1 MPNETKNAMHAL
13 NLMEAFCW
21 ALLAGVKEGETE
33 GWIKIDG
40 WIDTDG
46 WIETDGWVET
56 DG

>member
-1 MPNETKNAMHAL
+1 MSNETKNAMHAL